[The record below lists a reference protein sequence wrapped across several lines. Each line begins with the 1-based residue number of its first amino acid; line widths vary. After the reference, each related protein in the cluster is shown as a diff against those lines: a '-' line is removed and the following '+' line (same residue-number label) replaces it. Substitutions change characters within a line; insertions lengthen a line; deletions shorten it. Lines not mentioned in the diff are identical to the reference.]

1 MAMSQEHKAALAQG
15 RRESRAINAYL
26 GALGDRRPGRPVSVD
41 SLKRQLADVSA
52 KLDKESSPLR
62 RVDLLQKR
70 IDLEESLSRVQTA
83 SNMAELEANFVANVA
98 GYSARKGVSYKAW
111 REFGVPAATLKKA
124 GISRGS

>member
-1 MAMSQEHKAALAQG
+1 MAMSKEHKAALAQG

-41 SLKRQLADVSA
+41 SLNRQLADVSA

-70 IDLEESLSRVQTA
+70 IDLEDSLSRVQTA

>member
-1 MAMSQEHKAALAQG
+1 MSQEHKAALAQG

-52 KLDKESSPLR
+52 KL
-62 RVDLLQKR
+62 QKR

-83 SNMAELEANFVANVA
+83 SNMAELEANFIANVA